1 MGGRGG
7 RAVQAPGLARTK
19 LWLIAGTLSCSAGR
33 ENGVCVGVWY
43 KEARRGWLLRALF
56 TMRRSLFKQGKPLED
71 FKQVV
76 LDQIWVLES

>member
-1 MGGRGG
+1 M
-7 RAVQAPGLARTK
+7 QAPGLARTK

-33 ENGVCVGVWY
+33 ENGVRVEVWY
-43 KEARRGWLLRALF
+43 KEARRGWLLQALF

-71 FKQVV
+71 FKQIV